1 MTELYNYPKYSV
13 PFKRGSRYYFFM
25 NTGLQNQRYNTIG
38 TVSDHCIFSLSL
50 ISVLYVQE
58 SLNGDP
64 EVFLD
69 PNQLS
74 SEGTVSLGGY
84 SFSEN
89 GEYFAYGLSESGS
102 DWNTIQVIQPTSAWF
117 YRRCSICMSS

>member
-1 MTELYNYPKYSV
+1 M
-13 PFKRGSRYYFFM
+13 
-25 NTGLQNQRYNTIG
+25 
-38 TVSDHCIFSLSL
+38 
-50 ISVLYVQE
+50 QE

-117 YRRCSICMSS
+117 YRHCSICMSS

>member
-74 SEGTVSLGGY
+74 SEGMCLWVAIHSQRMENTLRTVLARVALIGTP
-84 SFSEN
+84 F
-89 GEYFAYGLSESGS
+89 
-102 DWNTIQVIQPTSAWF
+102 
-117 YRRCSICMSS
+117 R